1 MVRQSPP
8 PRAVGDFVAEL
19 ERRLDSTLRELDR
32 LVAAPRPAASALHR
46 LHRDLRRLRV
56 GVAVWAR
63 LLPKVSR
70 AELKGYDRRLKRLAR
85 LVGGVRDRD
94 VALGLLADRSLPG
107 GTRERVRLIQVRRRL
122 VDDARVGRELL
133 RVFLRA
139 ERDAGLFEGIRAGLH
154 VRPPRNRVLHLEG
167 YLAEIRDEGRR
178 EVQQAHRRA
187 RRKPSTRRLHSL
199 RIQMRNW
206 RHLADLST
214 TLAPTNSPPAP
225 PPPLRALQRRLG
237 RLHDLEVAED
247 LARPA
252 RGTRWARTLEEEQ
265 RRQRRRIV
273 QQLRS
278 HRSREVI
285 PPPEAVA

>member
-1 MVRQSPP
+1 MARPRSP
-8 PRAVGDFVAEL
+8 PRAVAEFVGEL
-19 ERRLDSTLRELDR
+19 ERRLDATLHELDR

-56 GVAVWAR
+56 GVSVWAR
-63 LLPKVSR
+63 LLSKSPRS
-70 AELKGYDRRLKRLAR
+70 ELKGFDRRLKRLAR

-107 GTRERVRLIQVRRRL
+107 GTRERVRLVQVRRRL

-154 VRPPRNRVLHLEG
+154 ENPPRNRVQHLEG
-167 YLAEIRDEGRR
+167 YLSEIRDEGRR

-187 RRKPSTRRLHSL
+187 RRNPSTRRLHSL
-199 RIQMRNW
+199 RIRMRNW

-214 TLAPTNSPPAP
+214 TLTPASSPPP
-225 PPPLRALQRRLG
+225 PSPPLRALQRRLG
-237 RLHDLEVAED
+237 RLHDLEVAEN

-252 RGTRWARTLEEEQ
+252 RGTRWARSLEEEQ
-265 RRQRRRIV
+265 QRQRHRIV

-278 HRSREVI
+278 HRSREVV
-285 PPPEAVA
+285 PLAEAAA

>member
-1 MVRQSPP
+1 MARPRSPP
-8 PRAVGDFVAEL
+8 TAVAEFVQEL

-56 GVAVWAR
+56 GISVWSR
-63 LLPKVSR
+63 LLPKASR
-70 AELKGYDRRLKRLAR
+70 TELKGYDRRLKRLAR

-154 VRPPRNRVLHLEG
+154 VNPPRNRVQDLDG
-167 YLAEIRDEGRR
+167 YLAEVRDEGRR

-187 RRKPSTRRLHSL
+187 QRKPSPRRLHRL
-199 RIQMRNW
+199 RIRMRNW
-206 RHLADLST
+206 RHLSDLST
-214 TLAPTNSPPAP
+214 TLAPLTPLPAL
-225 PPPLRALQRRLG
+225 PPLRALQRRLG
-237 RLHDLEVAED
+237 RLHDLEVAEN

-278 HRSREVI
+278 HRSREVV
-285 PPPEAVA
+285 PPPDAAA

>member
-1 MVRQSPP
+1 MAR
-8 PRAVGDFVAEL
+8 PRSTPRPVADFVREL
-19 ERRLDSTLRELDR
+19 DRRLDSTLHELDR

-56 GVAVWAR
+56 GIGVWAR
-63 LLPKVSR
+63 LLPKAPR
-70 AELKGYDRRLKRLAR
+70 TELEGYDRRLKRLAR

-94 VALGLLADRSLPG
+94 VTLDLLADRSLPG
-107 GTRERVRLIQVRRRL
+107 GNRERARLHQIRARL

-139 ERDAGLFEGIRAGLH
+139 ERDSGLFEGIRSGLH
-154 VRPPRNRVLHLEG
+154 VIPPRHRVQRLDG
-167 YLAEIRDEGRR
+167 YVAQIRDEERR

-187 RRKPSTRRLHSL
+187 RRKPSTRRLHRL
-199 RIQMRNW
+199 RIRMRNW
-206 RHLADLST
+206 RHLSDLST
-214 TLAPTNSPPAP
+214 TLTPVKPLVA

-252 RGTRWARTLEEEQ
+252 RGTRWARSLAEEQ

-273 QQLRS
+273 QQLRA
-278 HRSREVI
+278 RRTREVV
-285 PPPEAVA
+285 PPPETVA

>member
-1 MVRQSPP
+1 MA
-8 PRAVGDFVAEL
+8 RARSTSHPAAEFVGEL
-19 ERRLDSTLRELDR
+19 ERRLDSTLQELDR

-46 LHRDLRRLRV
+46 LHRDLRRLRI
-56 GVAVWAR
+56 GVSVWAR
-63 LLPKVSR
+63 LLPKTSR
-70 AELKGYDRRLKRLAR
+70 TELKGYDRRLKRLAR

-94 VALGLLADRSLPG
+94 VALGLLADRSLPR

-122 VDDARVGRELL
+122 GDDARVGRELL

-154 VRPPRNRVLHLEG
+154 VNPPRNRVQHLSG

-178 EVQQAHRRA
+178 EVQEAHRRA

-199 RIQMRNW
+199 RIRMRNW
-206 RHLADLST
+206 RHLSDLST
-214 TLAPTNSPPAP
+214 TLTTAKPTPP

-252 RGTRWARTLEEEQ
+252 RGTHWAQTLEEEQ

-273 QQLRS
+273 RQLRS
-278 HRSREVI
+278 HRSREVV
-285 PPPEAVA
+285 PPLEAAA

>member
-1 MVRQSPP
+1 MARPRSQ
-8 PRAVGDFVAEL
+8 PRAVADFVGEL
-19 ERRLDSTLRELDR
+19 ERRLDSTLRELDK

-46 LHRDLRRLRV
+46 LHRDFRRLRV
-56 GVAVWAR
+56 GVSVWSR
-63 LLPKVSR
+63 LLPKASR

-94 VALGLLADRSLPG
+94 VALGLLADRSLPS

-122 VDDARVGRELL
+122 VDDARIGRELL

-154 VRPPRNRVLHLEG
+154 VPPSRSRVQHLDG

-178 EVQQAHRRA
+178 EVQEAHRRA

-199 RIQMRNW
+199 RIRMRNW
-206 RHLADLST
+206 RHLSDLST
-214 TLAPTNSPPAP
+214 TLTPAIPLPPS
-225 PPPLRALQRRLG
+225 PPLRALQHRLG
-237 RLHDLEVAED
+237 RLHDLEVAET

-252 RGTRWARTLEEEQ
+252 RGTRWARSLEEEQ

-273 QQLRS
+273 QQLRA
-278 HRSREVI
+278 HRSREVV
-285 PPPEAVA
+285 PQLEAAA

>member
-1 MVRQSPP
+1 MARPRSPP
-8 PRAVGDFVAEL
+8 RPAAEFVREL
-19 ERRLDSTLRELDR
+19 ERRLDLTLHELDG

-56 GVAVWAR
+56 GISVWIR
-63 LLPKVSR
+63 LLPKSSR
-70 AELKGYDRRLKRLAR
+70 TDLKGYDRRLKRLAR

-94 VALGLLADRSLPG
+94 VALRLLADRSLPG

-133 RVFLRA
+133 RVILRA

-154 VRPPRNRVLHLEG
+154 LSPPRNRVQHLEG
-167 YLAEIRDEGRR
+167 YLAQIRDEGRR

-187 RRKPSTRRLHSL
+187 RRKPSTRRLHRL
-199 RIQMRNW
+199 RIRMRNW
-206 RHLADLST
+206 RHLSDLST
-214 TLAPTNSPPAP
+214 SLTPAQPLPPS
-225 PPPLRALQRRLG
+225 PPLRALQRRLG

-252 RGTRWARTLEEEQ
+252 RGTRWARTLEEKQ

-273 QQLRS
+273 QQLRAR
-278 HRSREVI
+278 RSQEIV
-285 PPPEAVA
+285 PTPEGVA